1 MEKLCERKG
10 TGPMPCS
17 LSAVIGNVE
26 ECPRG
31 WCAFWEHGGAVVES
45 GCAIERM
52 GIDLTNVDLA
62 YYLLD
67 LRRALDG
74 ARSEEAAEAARHD
87 LAQLAPPELSG
98 A

>member
-1 MEKLCERKG
+1 MEKLC
-10 TGPMPCS
+10 T
-17 LSAVIGNVE
+17 LSTVVGNVE

-31 WCAFWEHGGAVVES
+31 WCAFWERGDGVAE
-45 GCAIERM
+45 GRCAIEQMR
-52 GIDLTNVDLA
+52 IDLTNVDLA

-74 ARSEEAAEAARHD
+74 ARCEEAAQTARRD
-87 LAQLAPPELSG
+87 VAQLVPPDISG

>member
-1 MEKLCERKG
+1 MEKLC
-10 TGPMPCS
+10 T
-17 LSAVIGNVE
+17 LSGVVGDLE

-31 WCAFWEHGGAVVES
+31 WCAFWEHGGAVVEP
-45 GCAIERM
+45 GCALERM

-62 YYLLD
+62 YYLLE

-74 ARSEEAAEAARHD
+74 ARSEEAGQAARRD
-87 LAQLAPPELSG
+87 LAQLVPPDLSG